1 MKVKSEFDLLW
12 ICCADARR
20 DVEQDAFRV
29 DNEDVVDA
37 CPDDDDDDGDI
48 DDDDDNGDNPDEDND
63 DARPDDD
70 DDEEESIRI

>member
-48 DDDDDNGDNPDEDND
+48 DDDDDD
-63 DARPDDD
+63 
-70 DDEEESIRI
+70 